1 MVFQALRQER
11 PQRGKWRT
19 GKTMCSF
26 SRGQINNLWNWSW
39 HSLGGGHHL
48 TSFLGYGVWTETIPR
63 GGGLEWKVQRPPP
76 QKAKVLGKGTSFWSK
91 DNSIKMKYQLL
102 TSMLHIQRYPPLSKK
117 HYNNLNHI
125 LTLKIG
131 IGRLQY
137 PTLRNGHV
145 IQTKS
150 KTVNT
155 KSRGHCKLNRPNRYS

>member
-1 MVFQALRQER
+1 MELVLTLSGRGSPFDQLSWIWSLDWDNS
-11 PQRGKWRT
+11 QRRRT
-19 GKTMCSF
+19 GMKS
-26 SRGQINNLWNWSW
+26 SA
-39 HSLGGGHHL
+39 
-48 TSFLGYGVWTETIPR
+48 
-63 GGGLEWKVQRPPP
+63 PPP